1 MKPLII
7 VSHFDDEILG
17 CSSLLQYNPTILVIC
32 GNDERS
38 HITKSELL
46 NKYHYINL
54 NYKALE
60 LQKISQSELVD
71 KIKTASL
78 ILDYDCVFTHSEFDN
93 HSDHKIV
100 SNACDIVF
108 RSNRT
113 DNTLYAKFMVEPLNI
128 ANFNE
133 TLGIKVDLNYKNK
146 LLDLYKDYI
155 PKSHLDLIINFNKYI
170 GSKYNLG
177 FAEPFEIIY
186 KKGL

>member
-7 VSHFDDEILG
+7 VSHFDDEVLG
-17 CSSLLQYNPTILVIC
+17 CSSLLEFKPIILVIC

-38 HITKSELL
+38 KIIKSDLLCNYNYITFD
-46 NKYHYINL
+46 
-54 NYKALE
+54 YKPLE

-71 KIKTASL
+71 KIKSAILKLDFTA
-78 ILDYDCVFTHSEFDN
+78 VFTHSEFDN

-108 RSNRT
+108 RANRT

-155 PKSHLDLIINFNKYI
+155 PKSHLDLNINYNRYI
-170 GSKYNLG
+170 GAKYNLG

>member
-17 CSSLLQYNPTILVIC
+17 CSSLLQYNPTILIIC

-38 HITKSELL
+38 KIIKSDLLCNYNYITF
-46 NKYHYINL
+46 

-60 LQKISQSELVD
+60 LQKITQSELVD
-71 KIKTASL
+71 KIKTATL
-78 ILDYDCVFTHSEFDN
+78 VLDFDCVFTHSEFDN

-108 RSNRT
+108 RANRT
-113 DNTLYAKFMVEPLNI
+113 DNTLFAKFMVEPLNI
-128 ANFNE
+128 AKFNE
-133 TLGIKVDLNYKNK
+133 TLGIKVDLDYKTK

>member
-17 CSSLLQYNPTILVIC
+17 CSSLLQYNPTILIIC

-38 HITKSELL
+38 SITKSDLL
-46 NKYHYINL
+46 NNFNYINF

-60 LQKISQSELVD
+60 LQKITQSELVD
-71 KIKTASL
+71 KIKTATL
-78 ILDYDCVFTHSEFDN
+78 VLDYDCVFTHSEFDN

-108 RSNRT
+108 RANRT
-113 DNTLYAKFMVEPLNI
+113 DNKLYAKFMVEPLNI

-133 TLGIKVDLNYKNK
+133 TLGIKTILNYKIK

-155 PKSHLDLIINFNKYI
+155 PKAHLDLILNYNRYI
-170 GSKYNLG
+170 GAKYNLG

>member
-7 VSHFDDEILG
+7 VSHFDDEVLG
-17 CSSLLQYNPTILVIC
+17 CSSLLEFKPTILVIC

-38 HITKSELL
+38 KIIKSDLLCNYNYITFDYKS
-46 NKYHYINL
+46 
-54 NYKALE
+54 LE

-71 KIKTASL
+71 KIKSATL
-78 ILDYDCVFTHSEFDN
+78 KLDFNAVFTHSQNDN

-100 SNACDIVF
+100 SNACDVVF
-108 RSNRT
+108 RPNRT
-113 DNTLYAKFMVEPLNI
+113 HINLYAKFMVEPLNI

-133 TLGIKVDLNYKNK
+133 TLGIKTILNYKIK

-155 PKSHLDLIINFNKYI
+155 PKAHLDLILNYNRYI